1 MLESIVTDEGQTT
14 LPAPVRDALSVKS
27 GDRVRY
33 FIRGGKVHI
42 IKTGS
47 LGDLKGMLPYE
58 GPPVSLEEMEQ
69 AIADGACGR

>member
-1 MLESIVTDEGQTT
+1 MLESVVTDRGQTT
-14 LPAPVRDALSVKS
+14 LPAPVRTALSIKP

-33 FIRGGKVHI
+33 FIQGGKVHI

-47 LGDLKGMLPYE
+47 IRDLKGMLPYD